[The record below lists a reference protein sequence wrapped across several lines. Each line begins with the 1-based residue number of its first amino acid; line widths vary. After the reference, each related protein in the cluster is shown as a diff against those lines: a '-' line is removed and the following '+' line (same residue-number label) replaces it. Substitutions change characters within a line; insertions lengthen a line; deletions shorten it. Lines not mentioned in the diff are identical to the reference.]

1 LQPQQ
6 SGALATLNPS
16 ALHGYVGVRCV
27 SANRL
32 PLIGPLVDEA
42 AAMAPGFRL
51 RGPHAQLP
59 RLAGLYAALAYGSR
73 GLTWSVLG
81 AELLAA
87 QIDGGPLPLE
97 SDLAAAL
104 DPGRFILRALQ
115 HRRAQEQG
123 AAPAENEI
131 AGPLD

>member
-1 LQPQQ
+1 MQPQQ
-6 SGALATLNPS
+6 SGALAKLDV
-16 ALHGYVGVRCV
+16 AQLHGYVGVRCV

-42 AAMAPGFRL
+42 AATAPGFRL

-97 SDLAAAL
+97 SDLVAAL
-104 DPGRFILRALQ
+104 DPGRFVLRALQ
-115 HRRAQEQG
+115 HGHHQGQG
-123 AAPAENEI
+123 ATPPENE
-131 AGPLD
+131 AAEPLD